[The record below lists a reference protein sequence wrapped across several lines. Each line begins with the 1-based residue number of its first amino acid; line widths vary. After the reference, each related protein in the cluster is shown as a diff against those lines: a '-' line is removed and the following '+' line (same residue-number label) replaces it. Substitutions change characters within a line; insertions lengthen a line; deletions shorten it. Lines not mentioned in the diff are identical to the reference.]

1 MTTPPYKSKLKKRRR
16 KLLIPI
22 AILVI
27 AVGGYGAFRW
37 SRSGNEEIAVKVDK
51 VTRRNLTETV
61 VANGKIQ
68 PVTQVLIS
76 PEVAGEIIELPVVEG
91 QKVKKGDLLV
101 QIKPDTYQASRNSA
115 EANYKFALGSRSQA
129 EAELQKAEADFRQNE
144 ELSKSRL
151 IPASTFLEFKTAYE
165 VAKLRLANSI
175 HQVDQAHFALDK
187 ADEDLS
193 KTKITAPING
203 KSGIR

>member
-76 PEVAGEIIELPVVEG
+76 PEVAGEIIELPWWRG
-91 QKVKKGDLLV
+91 
-101 QIKPDTYQASRNSA
+101 R
-115 EANYKFALGSRSQA
+115 R
-129 EAELQKAEADFRQNE
+129 
-144 ELSKSRL
+144 
-151 IPASTFLEFKTAYE
+151 
-165 VAKLRLANSI
+165 
-175 HQVDQAHFALDK
+175 
-187 ADEDLS
+187 
-193 KTKITAPING
+193 
-203 KSGIR
+203 